1 MEAAPGPWSVAA
13 GSPWCCSWSSC
24 RGFSFSLGLGGMSS
38 SHVSLHPAVQCAAQ
52 VLQGAEF
59 TLTAVGKWWK
69 VHAVGSSLTALVRAV
84 AVSGALFS
92 VVQLSLLPHFGYVEG
107 MYCHCIKALT
117 YPVQGALGSVPE
129 WPPALTKAA
138 LPRGAFPHPY
148 PWLFTCSGRAFP
160 FPISR
165 MDAHCITQWVGSA
178 LWCSV

>member
-1 MEAAPGPWSVAA
+1 VIKYLEAAPGPWSVAA

-92 VVQLSLLPHFGYVEG
+92 VVSPSTFWVCRGNVLPLHQSTDIPCARSSGI
-107 MYCHCIKALT
+107 C
-117 YPVQGALGSVPE
+117 
-129 WPPALTKAA
+129 
-138 LPRGAFPHPY
+138 PRMAS
-148 PWLFTCSGRAFP
+148 CSY
-160 FPISR
+160 
-165 MDAHCITQWVGSA
+165 
-178 LWCSV
+178 